1 MFFKDVIG
9 QKTAKQWLVTE
20 VKEGRIPH
28 AQLICGPEG
37 TGKLPLA
44 IAYARYICC
53 ENRGEHDACG
63 VCPTCVKFNKLVHP
77 DLHFVFPVIKKKA
90 GKDTVCDDFIAD
102 WRNFVLQNHYFNLNH
117 WLKEMGAENI
127 NARTVSQKLGCSTQP
142 VLYHFKTIEDVRIA
156 AHKKASEFHIDYV
169 TNLSGKYE
177 RPMLEVGMRHIQLA
191 IEEKNI
197 FRFLFH
203 SNYNTDVSLFDWLT
217 GENFDSL
224 FPILKKQAKVD
235 EQQAHIIFSQIFL
248 VTHGIASLLAN
259 NAMVYDEAYCV
270 NTLSNAYFGIM
281 YLIKGGG
288 LL

>member
-1 MFFKDVIG
+1 M
-9 QKTAKQWLVTE
+9 
-20 VKEGRIPH
+20 P
-28 AQLICGPEG
+28 
-37 TGKLPLA
+37 A
-44 IAYARYICC
+44 IAKITKEMIINAAF
-53 ENRGEHDACG
+53 E
-63 VCPTCVKFNKLVHP
+63 
-77 DLHFVFPVIKKKA
+77 
-90 GKDTVCDDFIAD
+90 IA
-102 WRNFVLQNHYFNLNH
+102 
-117 WLKEMGAENI
+117 KEMGAENI

-156 AHKKASEFHIDYV
+156 AHKKASEFHSNYV
-169 TNLSGKYE
+169 TNISGKYE

-235 EQQAHIIFSQIFL
+235 EQQAYIIFSQIFL